1 MYNLKRI
8 DSIYGE
14 KIDSIISNYIDI
26 LMKIEEIEKSM
37 QDREHGE
44 NLVNISSI
52 LLVLANC
59 KGYINDDDLEDII
72 YRYMCLLNKEINI
85 YTHMSPSLYGGLSN
99 LAFSVYMI
107 STVYPYYEKTLN
119 HLNQI
124 IVDKTYS
131 LIDEI
136 ENRNS
141 LTVDDYDLIS
151 GVSGVSIYLSLFK
164 DEYIE
169 KCIMRISKY
178 LVGVINEKELYGEL
192 TPGIHIKCENQYL
205 DEDKAFYKKGTFNFG
220 LAHGIC
226 SPLLA
231 LSFSYDCGIKVSG
244 HKESIEYILNIL
256 DRFKIDNK
264 ESIFWNGILSFEEFI
279 NFEPSLYYIEPRASW
294 CYGSPGIA
302 RSMYIASKITSNKH
316 ALDTSKMT
324 FKYLCNSENLSNWQI
339 NSPTI
344 CHGFSGMVAILNLM
358 SIDEKD
364 DIYLDSLELAVKNTI
379 KFYDIKNKYL
389 FKNIEN
395 YNEKLEYE
403 DNLNFLTGTSG
414 VVLSL
419 MSLRK
424 EEVKNVFRLIGLI

>member
-1 MYNLKRI
+1 MYNIKRI
-8 DSIYGE
+8 DNIYGD
-14 KIDSIISNYIDI
+14 KINSIISNYIDI
-26 LMKIEEIEKSM
+26 IVKIEEIEKSM
-37 QDREHGE
+37 EDRDPGE

-52 LLVLANC
+52 LLVLAHC

-72 YRYMCLLNKEINI
+72 YKYMCLVNKEINI
-85 YTHMSPSLYGGLSN
+85 YRHMSPSLYGGLSN

-107 STVYPYYEKTLN
+107 SKVYPYYKKTLD

-124 IVDKTYS
+124 IVENTYS
-131 LIDEI
+131 LIDKI

-141 LTVDDYDLIS
+141 LIVDDYDLIS
-151 GVSGVSIYLSLFK
+151 GVSGISIYLSLFK

-169 KCIMRISKY
+169 KCIRRISKY
-178 LVGVINEKELYGEL
+178 LVEVINEKNLYGEL
-192 TPGIHIKCENQYL
+192 IPGIHIKCENQYL

-226 SPLLA
+226 SPLVA

-256 DRFKIDNK
+256 NKFKIQDK
-264 ESIFWNGILSFEEFI
+264 KSIFWNGVLSFEEFV
-279 NFEPSLYYIEPRASW
+279 NFNPNVYCIEPRASW

-302 RSMYIASKITSNKH
+302 RSMYLAGKIISNKH
-316 ALDTSKMT
+316 ALETSKNT
-324 FKYLCNSENLSNWQI
+324 FEYLCNPENISNWQL

-344 CHGFSGMVAILNLM
+344 CHGFSGMLAILNLM
-358 SIDEKD
+358 SIDEND
-364 DIYLDSLELAVKNTI
+364 DTYLDSLELTVKETL

-395 YNEKLEYE
+395 LDEKLEYE
-403 DNLNFLTGTSG
+403 DNLDFLTGTAG
-414 VVLSL
+414 VILSL
-419 MSLRK
+419 MSLKK
-424 EEVKNVFRLIGLI
+424 EEVKSVFRLIGLI